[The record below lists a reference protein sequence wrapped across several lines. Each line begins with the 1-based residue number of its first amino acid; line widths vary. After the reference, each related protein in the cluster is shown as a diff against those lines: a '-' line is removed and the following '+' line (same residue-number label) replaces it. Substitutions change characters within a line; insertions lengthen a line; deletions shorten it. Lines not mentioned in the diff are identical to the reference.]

1 MRLLIILS
9 CLYLLPV
16 IYGNDEKNETTFVPT
31 REWQVVKKGTP
42 IPEGLHVRHNFQTGV
57 TEAKLMDSEETEE
70 KDSNENLNSNSL
82 TLHPEKA
89 ISEDEE
95 PPIFSEKTNVFD
107 YPLEELKARLKK
119 IKQDEAETSPELND
133 EHAKKV
139 KQKFR
144 DYETLKKELKAL
156 EVNITTNWE
165 LLNTYFQKFQPHKN
179 AVTTGTL
186 MSTEIEEILDI
197 LYNLEYLLHHIDNA
211 KVFTDMQ
218 GMTNIISPCLN
229 GTNNEI
235 KAEAL
240 RLLGAAVQSNPKV
253 QLKALEND
261 IVQKLLHILSTNTRT
276 EVKSRC
282 LYALSALIRQFPAA
296 QKVWINH
303 GGLEIFGKILVND
316 QLQIQIKVMKLVN
329 DLIIERQ
336 DLQETTNTEQSQMK
350 TKAYTTVD
358 LEQKLLTYEY
368 CKHLSNLMVKSF
380 KGEVTN
386 QFKSNNYEF
395 LETISESMIT
405 IAPVCKN
412 QFKANKDSMLRTIE
426 HLLSFY
432 QKLDSTLEQ
441 DDDEILKNLTLLIE
455 KLQTTVTEIPHDE
468 L

>member
-133 EHAKKV
+133 EHANKV

-211 KVFTDMQ
+211 KVFADMQ